1 MRYPDVEDFIDLGRS
16 TRGRRARRRWT
27 GGGGQR
33 ARAARGLPPAVFKIS
48 SYNHTAGA
56 VWGRLNYITRE
67 GELEA
72 EGPNGETLDGE
83 QLEDLL
89 EDWKG
94 EVGMERGRRLAMS
107 ALVTFPQGVDEE
119 RATEA
124 ARQFFGAAF
133 GGSHDYVFAGHRDTD
148 NYHVH
153 VVVQAAGHDG
163 KQIRINRDDIQDLR
177 MLFAEKAA
185 EQGIE
190 LDASPRWARGEE
202 KARGA
207 GPEIEGMLRRWKQ
220 PELELAGAVL
230 PSPGRREQLEALIAV
245 RRDRDPEA
253 AVSPLEYARAAEH
266 VMAHAGALDDAAE
279 KVQTMK
285 WAIQLARFGLQQ
297 SQAPDCPAAEGAAV
311 EQVVGLVDKD
321 VGRAIRELG
330 PEPDVQ
336 RAARAARR
344 PLAEQLAAHRPPP
357 ERRWSREA
365 ARPGP
370 WDACQA
376 LEYAKTAGKAAI
388 QLGELTTD
396 PDRVAAVEGAVQLA
410 RFAWELASKEQGRA
424 EERAHAREII
434 DKTERSLRFSIQ
446 EIEDPQAQ
454 KQAIQARQ
462 RLYTAGVQ
470 EYRQARQAERERE
483 RKRER
488 EKDTGPEREL

>member
-1 MRYPDVEDFIDLGRS
+1 MRYDDDEEREDLAP
-16 TRGRRARRRWT
+16 ARRPRRPRRGWSGT
-27 GGGGQR
+27 AGQR
-33 ARAARGLPPAVFKIS
+33 GRAARGLPPAVFKIT
-48 SYNHTAGA
+48 SYSHSAGA
-56 VWGRLNYITRE
+56 VWSRFAYISRD

-72 EGPNGETLDGE
+72 EGPDGE
-83 QLEDLL
+83 RYELEEL
-89 EDWKG
+89 EQVLAEWEG
-94 EVGMERGRRLAMS
+94 EGKRRLAMS
-107 ALVTFPQGVDEE
+107 ALVTFPRGTDEA

-124 ARQFFGAAF
+124 ARAFFAEAF
-133 GGSHDYVFAGHRDTD
+133 ADNHDYVLAGHRDTA
-148 NYHVH
+148 NFHVH
-153 VVVQAAGHDG
+153 IVVQARGHDG
-163 KQIRINRDDIQDLR
+163 KQIRIGRDDIQDLR
-177 MLFAEKAA
+177 LLFAEKAA

-207 GPEIEGMLRRWKQ
+207 GAEIEGMLRRWRQ

-230 PSPGRREQLEALIAV
+230 PSPTRREQLEALIEV
-245 RRDRDPEA
+245 RRDRDPAA

-266 VMAHAGALDDAAE
+266 VMAHAGALEEHAE
-279 KVQTMK
+279 QVRAMK
-285 WAIQLARFGLQQ
+285 SAVQLARFGLQQ

-311 EQVVGLVDKD
+311 EQVVGMVDKD

-336 RAARAARR
+336 REAREARR

-370 WDACQA
+370 WEACQA
-376 LEYAKTAGKAAI
+376 LEYAKTAGQAAV
-388 QLGELTTD
+388 QLGELTND
-396 PDRVAAVEGAVQLA
+396 RDRVAAVEGAVQLA
-410 RFAWELASKEQGRA
+410 RFAWELASKDQGRP

-434 DKTERSLRFSIQ
+434 DKTERSLRFSIK

-462 RLYTAGVQ
+462 RLYKAGVQ
-470 EYRQARQAERERE
+470 EYRQARQAEREQE